1 MDTVSALKGGKTY
14 DPSENLNFQYQR
26 SMVSKAAPLDLTW
39 VDRHSSHVFF
49 NIFIVGML
57 NGENAKV

>member
-14 DPSENLNFQYQR
+14 HPSENLNFQYQR
-26 SMVSKAAPLDLTW
+26 SMVSKAAPLDLES
-39 VDRHSSHVFF
+39 VDRHH
-49 NIFIVGML
+49 IFIVGML